1 MTKKQFLQSHYRY
14 NTMNSWN
21 DSTSYAAN
29 VKVRNFVPD
38 DLLDNAYS
46 LLDSEEVFAD
56 INYLLDDFARRYDY
70 QYQIGFNGRSN
81 GYLVL
86 YRGERKLS
94 EYKSVCQS
102 CGQKSFKTIEESG
115 DNICG
120 NCGQAARINQNLYS
134 INTFPGQSIDQGE
147 DFEDWSKD
155 DIDERVKLVKDFDA
169 TVEEAKRIFIDYCK
183 NYTLVDEE
191 VPTTKTIKVLKAK

>member
-1 MTKKQFLQSHYRY
+1 MTKKEFLKSHYRY

-21 DSTSYAAN
+21 NSTSYAAD

-38 DLLDNAYS
+38 DLLDNAY
-46 LLDSEEVFAD
+46 LLLESEEVFED
-56 INYLLDDFARRYDY
+56 INCLLDDFARRHDY

-86 YRGERKLS
+86 YRGGRKLS

-102 CGQKSFKTIEESG
+102 CGQKNFKTIEESG

-120 NCGQAARINQNLYS
+120 NCGQAARINREMLRVYS
-134 INTFPGQSIDQGE
+134 MPGQSIDQGE

-169 TVEEAKRIFIDYCK
+169 TVEEAKKIFIDYCK
-183 NYTLVDEE
+183 NYTLIDEE